1 MKSESL
7 EVGHRHGNMIRNN
20 EHLSRL
26 VFIVKTSS
34 LTLHL
39 ISDYDFRDNVR
50 NGNKT
55 KKWYFNWIRGL
66 LFFSRKYAKH

>member
-20 EHLSRL
+20 KYLSRL
-26 VFIVKTSS
+26 VFIVETSS

-39 ISDYDFRDNVR
+39 ISGYDFRDNVR

-66 LFFSRKYAKH
+66 LFSLKKIG